1 MNITKELSGSGRNT
15 MIPKEISL
23 LTSFVFAAAAYHSI
37 AISSADTSSCSHLCH
52 DHFSKKLNPSICV
65 SMNVNPLDEIKFCQM
80 SYIATDSHFLSLYFK
95 GVKGNTFF

>member
-23 LTSFVFAAAAYHSI
+23 LTSFVFAAASYHSI

-52 DHFSKKLNPSICV
+52 DHFSKKLNPSIV
-65 SMNVNPLDEIKFCQM
+65 AEMNFDGKCASVELEVWKLLPN
-80 SYIATDSHFLSLYFK
+80 STS
-95 GVKGNTFF
+95 